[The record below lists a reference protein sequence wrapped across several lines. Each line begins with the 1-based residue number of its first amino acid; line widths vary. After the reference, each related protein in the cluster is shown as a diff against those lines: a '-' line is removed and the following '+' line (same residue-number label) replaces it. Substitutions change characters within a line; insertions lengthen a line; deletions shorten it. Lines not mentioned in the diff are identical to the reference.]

1 MEKLKLAKELFT
13 RPLTLDE
20 LYQLDQ
26 LERQAK
32 GKERLYIASLW
43 DAAYALVEPAV
54 LHQAR
59 EAGLL

>member
-20 LYQLDQ
+20 LYMLDQ
-26 LERQAK
+26 LERQSK
-32 GKERLYIASLW
+32 GQEKLYIASLW
-43 DAAYALVEPAV
+43 DAAYALVDPAV